1 MTEIIKLGL
10 SVKTAKIGPTTL
22 GGAGGMASHFFCVAK
37 KKQRKNKGRK
47 KEFQSRNY

>member
-22 GGAGGMASHFFCVAK
+22 GGAGGGHGLPLFLRSQK
-37 KKQRKNKGRK
+37 KTTEKQRK
-47 KEFQSRNY
+47 KERVSKQ